1 MRVGQIV
8 EVRDDELFPA
18 DILFLHTSL
27 PASICFIK
35 TTNLDGETNL
45 KTRTPL
51 ALKDEGAKSPEVRP
65 LFLAAACL
73 FLPVSIYELF
83 EFGLKMRDCKC
94 VD

>member
-65 LFLAAACL
+65 LFGCGLPFFAC
-73 FLPVSIYELF
+73 FSI
-83 EFGLKMRDCKC
+83 
-94 VD
+94 